1 MNDRIANSLK
11 QHVPADIGLRLG
23 LTGSQMDTCFA
34 LASRVT
40 AEVVQGSVL
49 KEPEAVRSLLS
60 KEANTPEASKV
71 ARRIGEG
78 VTNGLTRE
86 LGMNALNASAMKDAL
101 LPALTTTLQE
111 LTQGKPETVK
121 DLFSHN

>member
-71 ARRIGEG
+71 ARRISLRPCTRVFICAHSRRGG
-78 VTNGLTRE
+78 GTTVGGLFVS
-86 LGMNALNASAMKDAL
+86 G
-101 LPALTTTLQE
+101 
-111 LTQGKPETVK
+111 
-121 DLFSHN
+121 FSFLVPR